1 MSSLKI
7 NSKWVEVRLT
17 GSIIGRTERQRA
29 TVRGLGLHRIGS
41 RSRLQLTP
49 EVRGMINKVIF
60 LVDVKDAEPK
70 PKAKATDTKS

>member
-1 MSSLKI
+1 MTSLTS

-41 RSRLQLTP
+41 RSRLKLTP
-49 EVRGMINKVIF
+49 QVRGMINKVIF
-60 LVDVKDAEPK
+60 LVDVKDAD
-70 PKAKATDTKS
+70 ADATDTKS